1 MGKTIIS
8 ADGRF
13 EELPM
18 IISDKLT
25 AERIAEIENMPI
37 VYDDAPKFTKEQLAE
52 FIPYHREYFDIKPK
66 KVSVTLKLD
75 ADILATIKSS
85 GDDYEGKINS
95 LLREAV
101 IARQF

>member
-25 AERIAEIENMPI
+25 AEHIAEIENMPI

-101 IARQF
+101 IAGQF